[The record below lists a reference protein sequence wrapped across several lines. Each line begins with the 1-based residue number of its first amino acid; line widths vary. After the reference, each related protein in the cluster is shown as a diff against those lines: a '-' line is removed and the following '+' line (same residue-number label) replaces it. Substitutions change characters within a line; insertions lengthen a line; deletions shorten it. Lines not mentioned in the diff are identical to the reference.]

1 MQSTSNRNVTGF
13 RWQRQVLGGVM
24 TNLRLPDKDL
34 LPLYG
39 SVAGIAL
46 PADTLHVCEGV
57 ELHKGVFEIFS
68 APMLA
73 FSEPPSPGT
82 HTPGPWVAVHGG
94 FHLKSRTELAIQS
107 LAAFD
112 GFLPSQAMWIVA
124 ALLRLHVEAPVRI
137 SVVANVPLASL
148 PKHRN
153 AQALAFEAS
162 PFQFGIYR
170 AEQAELDADGLAW
183 LSVTLP
189 VAARLFHEERFN
201 RAFTLYDMATWAD
214 RLEVATILLWTS
226 VEVLF
231 DLGAEQHKTKAI
243 CSALADHV
251 AHDARD
257 RDRAYGVIR
266 DLYGKRGSIVHAG
279 RTIDQQDF
287 VQSYSI
293 VRAMFRNVLGRQ
305 TLPIVR
311 RTVD

>member
-1 MQSTSNRNVTGF
+1 MA
-13 RWQRQVLGGVM
+13 
-24 TNLRLPDKDL
+24 NLQLPDKDA

-39 SVAGIAL
+39 SVTGVAL
-46 PADTLHVCEGV
+46 SADIFHVCEGV
-57 ELHKGVFEIFS
+57 ELRKGVFEIFGV
-68 APMLA
+68 PMLA
-73 FSEPPSPGT
+73 FAEPPTPGT
-82 HTPGPWVAVHGG
+82 HTPGPWVPVHGG
-94 FHLKSRTELAIQS
+94 FHLKSRAELVIRS

-137 SVVANVPLASL
+137 STVANVPLASL
-148 PKHRN
+148 PEHRN

-162 PFQFGIYR
+162 PFQLGLYR
-170 AEQAELDADGLAW
+170 TDRADLNADGLDW
-183 LSVTLP
+183 LSAALP

-201 RAFTLYDMATWAD
+201 RAFTLYDAATWAD
-214 RLEVATILLWTS
+214 RLELATVLLWTS

-243 CSALADHV
+243 CSALADYV

-279 RTIDQQDF
+279 RKIDRQDF
-287 VQSYSI
+287 MQAYSI
-293 VRAMFRNVLGRQ
+293 IRAMFRNVLGRQ
-305 TLPIVR
+305 TLPIIR
-311 RTVD
+311 RTAN

>member
-1 MQSTSNRNVTGF
+1 MA
-13 RWQRQVLGGVM
+13 
-24 TNLRLPDKDL
+24 NLQLPDKDA

-39 SVAGIAL
+39 SMTGIVL
-46 PADTLHVCEGV
+46 PADTFHVCEGV
-57 ELHKGVFEIFS
+57 ELRKGVFEIFS
-68 APMLA
+68 SPMLA
-73 FSEPPSPGT
+73 FAEPLTPGT
-82 HTPGPWVAVHGG
+82 HTPGPWVVVHGG
-94 FHLKSRTELAIQS
+94 FHLKSRAELAIQS

-124 ALLRLHVEAPVRI
+124 ALLRLRVEAPVRI
-137 SVVANVPLASL
+137 TAVANVPLASL
-148 PKHRN
+148 PEHSN
-153 AQALAFEAS
+153 ARALAFEAS
-162 PFQFGIYR
+162 PFQLGLYR
-170 AEQAELDADGLAW
+170 TDRADLDADGLDW
-183 LSVTLP
+183 LSATLP

-201 RAFTLYDMATWAD
+201 RAFTLYDTATWAG
-214 RLEVATILLWTS
+214 RVELATVLLWTS

-231 DLGAEQHKTKAI
+231 DLGGVQHKTKAI
-243 CSALADHV
+243 CSALAEYV

-279 RTIDQQDF
+279 RKIDQQDF

-311 RTVD
+311 RTVH